1 MENKNNQFKN
11 IVQLFFVLIVF
22 NVIAQRY
29 PGSFSPANKN
39 LLYNLT
45 ELFRDVPFYFCL
57 HLATILIITSIGV
70 IISRKKDID
79 HSVLADKIMW
89 TTLCA
94 IIIIHSIGVIF
105 EI

>member
-1 MENKNNQFKN
+1 MEKQNSHFKN
-11 IVQLFFVLIVF
+11 IVQLFLVLILF
-22 NVIAQRY
+22 NAIAQRY
-29 PGSFSPANKN
+29 PGTIAPTSHN
-39 LLYNLT
+39 LLYTLT

-57 HLATILIITSIGV
+57 HLATILIITGIGV
-70 IISRKKDID
+70 IIARKKDID

-89 TTLCA
+89 ATLYA